1 MAGWYAL
8 FCRAGKKRKQK
19 KKSAI
24 EKQKAEKEDR
34 DKRWRKTGGNRC
46 RKRSEA
52 CREHAKDV
60 AESVAKLAENR
71 RKAGG

>member
-1 MAGWYAL
+1 MHYFVGQ
-8 FCRAGKKRKQK
+8 GKK
-19 KKSAI
+19 
-24 EKQKAEKEDR
+24 EAEKEECN
-34 DKRWRKTGGNRC
+34 RWRETGGTRC

-52 CREHAKDV
+52 CREQAKDV

>member
-1 MAGWYAL
+1 MHYFVGQ
-8 FCRAGKKRKQK
+8 GKK
-19 KKSAI
+19 
-24 EKQKAEKEDR
+24 EAEKEECNR
-34 DKRWRKTGGNRC
+34 ETESRKKTET
-46 RKRSEA
+46 KA

>member
-1 MAGWYAL
+1 MHYFVGQEEKGS
-8 FCRAGKKRKQK
+8 RKRRVQYRNRKP
-19 KKSAI
+19 
-24 EKQKAEKEDR
+24 KEDR

>member
-1 MAGWYAL
+1 MHYFVGQ
-8 FCRAGKKRKQK
+8 GKK
-19 KKSAI
+19 
-24 EKQKAEKEDR
+24 EAEKEECNR
-34 DKRWRKTGGNRC
+34 ETESRKKTETRGG